1 MRIEN
6 KILHRDCCS
15 SGSMAK
21 EGDVRSKDSWGASD
35 VGGVGMPGR
44 TGKAAKTN
52 KHRMQQTVTRLCPWP
67 WAETGTT
74 IIRRKR
80 NRKTKEPDSLQLRMP
95 HCYIAS
101 DSGSDSDSDSASA
114 PAIAIAFAFA
124 FASAAVDDCGRHW
137 RQRQSIVCIFSV
149 ALSVGSR
156 ENRGESV
163 ENAGENS
170 AADAAAASA
179 SVVVLIASTDRLHQ
193 QFQRAA
199 GNRTKRSNVIDG
211 CPGCWRKHIRVG
223 LMFRYNRFYLYK
235 IKSN

>member
-21 EGDVRSKDSWGASD
+21 EGGLRSKDSWGASD

-52 KHRMQQTVTRLCPWP
+52 KHRKQQTVTRLCPWP

-101 DSGSDSDSDSASA
+101 DSGSDSDSVSASA

-124 FASAAVDDCGRHW
+124 FASAAVDDWWRHW

-163 ENAGENS
+163 ENS
-170 AADAAAASA
+170 AADAASA
-179 SVVVLIASTDRLHQ
+179 SVIVLIASTDRLHQ

-223 LMFRYNRFYLYK
+223 LMLIYNRFYLYK